1 MNSVSPEE
9 IESYGKELNQISS
22 KLKDHLLE
30 IKNNLFIIKESIQ
43 NLENYNGKNASEVYF
58 EKFERTT
65 DPSLLLNGVEVPSIL
80 KNYYQNRWV
89 ITVENK
95 DINEA
100 TNWVDDTIEQIES
113 LNLCG
118 DDLVEFSEILH
129 QFIDL
134 IEKQILVNRGYR
146 RSSYNDYQNLTDL
159 FTTIKDND
167 IYKEYKKESQ
177 YASKVKKEDLLY
189 QKYRSKGKNSDYVD
203 YLLDEMGNHRLETD
217 NQNTKYGYWYNQN
230 YSMMNYNDAFCA
242 AGVTYALVSSGNQ
255 EVLNPYIN
263 VSLGAEDAKQKASE
277 GKGEWHDATD
287 ATYQPKRGDI
297 FFKGG
302 DHTGIVL
309 DSDESYLYT
318 IEANTSSDEGISG
331 YVNTRIRNRK
341 EDPYLTEGGYYSP
354 PVQININANDQEIT
368 MTKEYLDK
376 KINIQNGNNE

>member
-1 MNSVSPEE
+1 
-9 IESYGKELNQISS
+9 
-22 KLKDHLLE
+22 
-30 IKNNLFIIKESIQ
+30 
-43 NLENYNGKNASEVYF
+43 
-58 EKFERTT
+58 
-65 DPSLLLNGVEVPSIL
+65 
-80 KNYYQNRWV
+80 
-89 ITVENK
+89 
-95 DINEA
+95 
-100 TNWVDDTIEQIES
+100 
-113 LNLCG
+113 
-118 DDLVEFSEILH
+118 
-129 QFIDL
+129 
-134 IEKQILVNRGYR
+134 
-146 RSSYNDYQNLTDL
+146 
-159 FTTIKDND
+159 
-167 IYKEYKKESQ
+167 
-177 YASKVKKEDLLY
+177 
-189 QKYRSKGKNSDYVD
+189 
-203 YLLDEMGNHRLETD
+203 MGNHRLETD

-230 YSMMNYNDAFCA
+230 YNMMNYNDAFCA

-287 ATYQPKRGDI
+287 TTYQPKRGDI